1 MTDRLFG
8 YNAEL
13 LHSIIDT
20 RIDDTAK
27 SQQNKN
33 KQHAYIN
40 SQNLTIQLIHV
51 RKITLTSLKI
61 AFRKYFLNVVI

>member
-40 SQNLTIQLIHV
+40 SQNLTIQLIQCSQNNSHV
-51 RKITLTSLKI
+51 
-61 AFRKYFLNVVI
+61 AENCV